1 MKYLIAASDLTK
13 PTVETLKEQVNI
25 RFKKIERLASNL
37 KIPNVLVKIS
47 VRKEG
52 KTFYLT
58 LEAKFEF
65 AKKELV
71 VKEKGTDL
79 RRIVSLAS
87 QTLKTELLRQKEL
100 AKDNKIKRGKFHK
113 NLEFFGT

>member
-1 MKYLIAASDLTK
+1 MKYLIAAPDLTR
-13 PTVETLKEQVNI
+13 PTLETLQEQVQI

-37 KIPNVLVKIS
+37 KVPNVIVKIN

-58 LEAKFEF
+58 LEAKFELT
-65 AKKELV
+65 KKELV

-79 RRIVSLAS
+79 RRIVSLAA
-87 QTLKTELLRQKEL
+87 QTLKSELVRQKEI
-100 AKDNKIKRGKFHK
+100 AKDSKLKRTKFHQ
-113 NLEFFGT
+113 NLPMFGT